1 MESGLFFWFL
11 VGFVFVFVFVFLLF
25 RAALVTYGSS
35 RARGQFGATAASLPQ
50 PQQCTILAMSVTYPT
65 AYGNAKSL
73 THQARPEIKPAS
85 SWMLVRFVNHWAMMG
100 TPGKIKKKTKTK
112 QKQKIIPNPG
122 PKHTHGLI
130 GSSFSLLAPI
140 FHLVLKIWGFF
151 LLWTPSFLISTLSLE
166 STLIPR
172 LSANSAT

>member
-11 VGFVFVFVFVFLLF
+11 VGFFFVFVFVFLLF

-85 SWMLVRFVNHWAMMG
+85 SWMLVKFVNHWAMMG
-100 TPGKIKKKTKTK
+100 TPGKIKKKKTKTK
-112 QKQKIIPNPG
+112 TENHPKPRTQTYSWTNRELIFLTCSYFSSG
-122 PKHTHGLI
+122 PQNMGVFPALN
-130 GSSFSLLAPI
+130 SLLPH
-140 FHLVLKIWGFF
+140 FNTVLGEHI
-151 LLWTPSFLISTLSLE
+151 
-166 STLIPR
+166 
-172 LSANSAT
+172 NS